1 MLNLQL
7 FGKSTENVP
16 VTTLKPE
23 SYNDWRLNNKKSPKS
38 RGSIKENNF
47 FKEKPKKGE
56 PASYNFKLAHS
67 SSEYQDGYLK
77 GRLKRASAESNTFQA
92 RFASL
97 KNESNGTFS
106 EAENKLFIEKLE
118 KKANNFNPEI
128 NLYNI
133 MKVVTKELDHDEEAR
148 NLKDKIRP
156 PSKLE
161 LLQRIKTQSLHTIQE
176 TIKQSEVEKM
186 KSMTKTEI
194 ARISNEMTYLLDKAV
209 REKYSN
215 FIIFSNI

>member
-1 MLNLQL
+1 M
-7 FGKSTENVP
+7 
-16 VTTLKPE
+16 
-23 SYNDWRLNNKKSPKS
+23 
-38 RGSIKENNF
+38 
-47 FKEKPKKGE
+47 
-56 PASYNFKLAHS
+56 AHS

-77 GRLKRASAESNTFQA
+77 GRLQRASAESNTFQA